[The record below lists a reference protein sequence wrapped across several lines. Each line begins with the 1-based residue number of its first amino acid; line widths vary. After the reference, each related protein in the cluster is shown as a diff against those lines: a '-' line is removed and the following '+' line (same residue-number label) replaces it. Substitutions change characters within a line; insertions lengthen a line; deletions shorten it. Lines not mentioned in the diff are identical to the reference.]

1 MTRLGATASAITVL
15 ASLAGCGIGGLGTEV
30 VGNLGE
36 EEFLRLR
43 AGPSLGYAVV
53 LGLPEG
59 TPVIRQDCVT
69 ELGQLWCRVAL
80 AEARTVTGY
89 VAADYLT
96 EP

>member
-1 MTRLGATASAITVL
+1 MSPVAARASLLILL
-15 ASLAGCGIGGLGTEV
+15 ASLSGCGMAGTGTEV

-36 EEFLRLR
+36 EDFLRLR
-43 AGPSLGYAVV
+43 AGPSLGYSVI

-80 AEARTVTGY
+80 ADARNIVGY
-89 VAADYLT
+89 VSADYLT
-96 EP
+96 PP